1 VPVLSRLRHRAPSR
15 SRPSGPAVR
24 RAERGAVAV
33 EAAIVSTM
41 LFTIAAGIVDVSML
55 YRTTY
60 EVSAA
65 SRAGARLASAE
76 PRATTFARDAAQQVA
91 ASMADMDGTRIT
103 KLWVY
108 KANTASATGEPATAG
123 CTSQCVSFTVSS
135 AGVVSAGT
143 GFWTGRQAC
152 AGGTV
157 DSVGVRVQYKH
168 DAPIRIGEN
177 SLIEQTTV
185 MRLEQIPAT
194 LTCVSS

>member
-1 VPVLSRLRHRAPSR
+1 MLSRLRHHAPARLVSCG
-15 SRPSGPAVR
+15 RPTR

-33 EAAIVSTM
+33 EAAIVSTL
-41 LFTIAAGIVDVSML
+41 LFTIAVGIVDVSML
-55 YRTTY
+55 FRTSY
-60 EVSAA
+60 EVSSA

-76 PRATTFARDAAQQVA
+76 PRSTTFARDAAQQAA
-91 ASMADMDGTRIT
+91 ASMADLDGTRIT

-108 KANTASATGEPATAG
+108 KANTASAVGDPVSGVT
-123 CTSQCVSFTVSS
+123 CSSSCVQFTVDA

-143 GFWTGRQAC
+143 GSWTARQAC

-157 DSVGVRVQYKH
+157 DSVGVRVQYRN

-177 SLIEQTTV
+177 ALLEETTV